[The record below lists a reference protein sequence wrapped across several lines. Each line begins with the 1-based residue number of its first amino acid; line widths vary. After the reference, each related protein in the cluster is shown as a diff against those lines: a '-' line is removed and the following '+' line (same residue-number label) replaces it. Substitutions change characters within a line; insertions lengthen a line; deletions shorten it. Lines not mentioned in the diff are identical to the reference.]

1 MKSQHVKCVEVL
13 CQSKL
18 HFPLSLPRSHGQL
31 KLWKELYTRTPQD
44 ICNYASVFYGVKGIK
59 KSSSDFKDLAY
70 WDLETI
76 TSMIHYIIHELHPT
90 DVKVI
95 FDLDENPEKGN
106 YLLVESQTSSRN
118 GGSSAVAVVEGE
130 GIATGGG
137 AVTTTTAI
145 GGAWRGNGGCWSP
158 R

>member
-1 MKSQHVKCVEVL
+1 MKSYYAKANGIFLEFAEIA
-13 CQSKL
+13 S
-18 HFPLSLPRSHGQL
+18 QL

-70 WDLETI
+70 WDHETITI
-76 TSMIHYIIHELHPT
+76 TSMIHYINHELHPS

-106 YLLVESQTSSRN
+106 N
-118 GGSSAVAVVEGE
+118 K
-130 GIATGGG
+130 
-137 AVTTTTAI
+137 
-145 GGAWRGNGGCWSP
+145 P
-158 R
+158 

>member
-1 MKSQHVKCVEVL
+1 MPKQIAFS
-13 CQSKL
+13 
-18 HFPLSLPRSHGQL
+18 LSLPKIHGQL
-31 KLWKELYTRTPQD
+31 KLWKDLYTRTPQE

-59 KSSSDFKDLAY
+59 ESSSHFKDLAY

-106 YLLVESQTSSRN
+106 KNRIYTKEI
-118 GGSSAVAVVEGE
+118 VVHF
-130 GIATGGG
+130 IMT
-137 AVTTTTAI
+137 VTM
-145 GGAWRGNGGCWSP
+145 C
-158 R
+158 